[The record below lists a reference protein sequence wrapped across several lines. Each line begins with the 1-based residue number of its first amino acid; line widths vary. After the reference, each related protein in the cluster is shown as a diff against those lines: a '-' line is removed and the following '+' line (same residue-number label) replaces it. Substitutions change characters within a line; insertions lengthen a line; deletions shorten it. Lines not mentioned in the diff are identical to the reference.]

1 MEHDQWVLYS
11 GATLVLCVLW
21 YIWRLV
27 FPKKYISRD
36 EKLSAMNAF
45 CEKTLP
51 SVDGVQPG
59 GILIQSLT
67 RYKHSA
73 LTFDYHKK
81 ELIFHDVTK
90 FREHEKLNGYTT
102 FLDGDTLWIYLDKNQ
117 LENLYMTR

>member
-11 GATLVLCVLW
+11 VATLVLCVLW
-21 YIWRLV
+21 YIWKLL
-27 FPKKYISRD
+27 FPRKYIPRH

-45 CEKTLP
+45 CEKTLT
-51 SVDGVQPG
+51 SVDGLQPG

-81 ELIFHDVTK
+81 D
-90 FREHEKLNGYTT
+90 
-102 FLDGDTLWIYLDKNQ
+102 
-117 LENLYMTR
+117 